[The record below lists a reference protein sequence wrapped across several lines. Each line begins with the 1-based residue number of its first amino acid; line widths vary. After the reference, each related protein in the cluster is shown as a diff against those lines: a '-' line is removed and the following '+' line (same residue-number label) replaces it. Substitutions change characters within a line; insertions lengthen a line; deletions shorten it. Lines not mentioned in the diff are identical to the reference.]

1 MLTVFVSFCF
11 VLDTHK
17 IYTIKYRKLKMPIS
31 TSQTFWGKNTYW
43 DIVRDMGFQG
53 GKANM

>member
-1 MLTVFVSFCF
+1 MLTIFVSFCF

>member
-17 IYTIKYRKLKMPIS
+17 IYTAIKYGSSDAHLYKSNLLR
-31 TSQTFWGKNTYW
+31 QNTYW
-43 DIVRDMGFQG
+43 DIVRDMGFPG